1 MKRNDIL
8 ILTAG
13 LLVGAGLAI
22 FIFFG
27 LDLADKNIGKV
38 DDIPGVSLPESAAVG
53 SRAPDFELTNLAN
66 ETVKL
71 SKLRGKIVV
80 INFWATWCEPCK
92 VEMPFIEEL
101 YRRPQ
106 STLEILAVNFDEPTQ
121 QVEQFVDEYQLSF
134 PVLLDP
140 GGDVQSLYRVRGYP
154 TTFVVDEAGV
164 IQFHHVGL
172 ITESQLEHYLTQL
185 GVNE

>member
-1 MKRNDIL
+1 LKRNDIL
-8 ILTAG
+8 ILSAG

-22 FIFFG
+22 IIYFG
-27 LDLADKNIGKV
+27 LDLIKNNNEGG
-38 DDIPGVSLPESAAVG
+38 DELLGVSLPESAAVG
-53 SRAPDFELTNLAN
+53 SVAPDFELENLAN

-71 SKLRGKIVV
+71 SEMQGKIVV

-92 VEMPFIEEL
+92 VEMPFFEKL
-101 YRRPQ
+101 FSRSQ
-106 STLEILAVNFDEPTQ
+106 SNLAILAVNFDEPSQ
-121 QVEQFVDEYQLSF
+121 EVEKFVDEYQLSF

-140 GGDVQSLYRVRGYP
+140 GGNVQELYRVRGYP

-164 IQFHHVGL
+164 IQFHHIGL
-172 ITESQLEHYLTQL
+172 ITEGQLEHYLTQM

>member
-27 LDLADKNIGKV
+27 LDLADKNNENA
-38 DDIPGVSLPESAAVG
+38 DELPGVSLPESAAVG
-53 SRAPDFELTNLAN
+53 SRAPDFELVNLAD

-71 SKLRGKIVV
+71 SELRGKIVI

-92 VEMPFIEEL
+92 VEMPFFEEL
-101 YRRPQ
+101 FRNSQ
-106 STLEILAVNFDEPTQ
+106 SKVEILAVNFDEPPQ
-121 QVEQFVDEYQLSF
+121 QVKQFANEYNLSF
-134 PVLLDP
+134 QVLLDP
-140 GGDVQSLYRVRGYP
+140 GGNVQDLYRVRGYP
-154 TTFVVDEAGV
+154 TTFVVDDTGL

-172 ITESQLEHYLTQL
+172 ITESQLEQYLIQL
-185 GVNE
+185 GANE

>member
-1 MKRNDIL
+1 LKRNDIL

-22 FIFFG
+22 FIIFG
-27 LDLADKNIGKV
+27 LDLADKKNGNV
-38 DDIPGVSLPESAAVG
+38 DEVPGVLLPESAAVG

-66 ETVKL
+66 QTVRL
-71 SKLRGKIVV
+71 SKLRGKIVI

-92 VEMPFIEEL
+92 VEMPFFEEL

-106 STLEILAVNFDEPTQ
+106 STLEILAVNFDEPAQ

>member
-8 ILTAG
+8 ILSAG
-13 LLVGAGLAI
+13 LLVGAGFAI
-22 FIFFG
+22 FIYFG
-27 LDLADKNIGKV
+27 LDLINNKNEGG
-38 DDIPGVSLPESAAVG
+38 DELLGVSLPQSAAVG
-53 SRAPDFELTNLAN
+53 TVAPDFELENLAN

-71 SKLRGKIVV
+71 SEMRGKIVV

-92 VEMPFIEEL
+92 VEMPFFEKL
-101 YRRPQ
+101 SRRSQ
-106 STLEILAVNFDEPTQ
+106 SNLEILAVNFDEPPQ

-140 GGDVQSLYRVRGYP
+140 GGNVQELYRVRGYP

-164 IQFHHVGL
+164 IQFHHIGL
-172 ITESQLEHYLTQL
+172 ITEGQLEHYLTQM